1 MESYLRKSRTII
13 NILDIQS
20 VLLYNIGMYELSK
33 NKVAEFTNVT
43 LKELNK
49 LQKENIEMFDSL
61 MVGASLLAN
70 GFEVGEVMFLSQYR
84 FKPERKDVIDENNKL
99 RSKVEEL
106 EDALLDVGAKAE
118 KILNGA

>member
-1 MESYLRKSRTII
+1 
-13 NILDIQS
+13 
-20 VLLYNIGMYELSK
+20 MYELSK
-33 NKVAEFTNVT
+33 NKVAEFTNIT

-106 EDALLDVGAKAE
+106 ENALLSLGADLE
-118 KILNGA
+118 NVLNGA